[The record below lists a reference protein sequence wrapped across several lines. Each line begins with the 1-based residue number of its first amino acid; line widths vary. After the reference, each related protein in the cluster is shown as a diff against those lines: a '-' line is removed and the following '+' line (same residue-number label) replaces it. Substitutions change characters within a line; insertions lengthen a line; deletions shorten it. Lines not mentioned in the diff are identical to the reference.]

1 MALPIQLQDIF
12 KIKQKSYKM
21 VVILSLLEEQAISSK
36 NEVSLP
42 SVRERFLA
50 HYRKREMEGKTGD
63 QPPGNLKNWEKIY
76 GGQLKMIMMTPFQV
90 LENIL
95 EINSPNQ
102 TVGFKDQLWRE
113 MNPIVIEELRLYAQT
128 ELKNYYAN
136 LKSSVSLRTYIEQIF
151 TQYKQAKQEPF
162 AKHPLGKLV
171 RQTIPQEIKS
181 LPFIDSNHKVQGSVG
196 KGNWADIPWIAIL
209 DKRITETTQRGE
221 YIVYLFS
228 EDMTT
233 VYLTLAQ
240 GVTVPKQ
247 DGKRA
252 AYEYLKRKVQ
262 ELRGLLPLENM
273 QKDENIFLT
282 SSSGL
287 GRDYQVS
294 TIAYVKYEH
303 DNLPDNERMIE
314 DLQNFVENYKL
325 YTRTLDDLVSELNP
339 DDTSS
344 IEEEQEPVDM
354 RPVSEIIQSIK
365 SHIQNKGFTYPEHLI
380 ENFYLSLK
388 TKPFVILAG
397 ISGTGK
403 TKLVKLF
410 ADALG
415 ATEANK
421 QFTLIPVRPDWS
433 DPSDLIGYKD
443 LSNVFR
449 PGKLTEVLVE
459 ASKRENSSKPFF
471 ICLDEMNLAR
481 VEHYFSDMLSIL
493 ETQRWVDGRIET
505 DTVVPQEILGTAAGL
520 GYNKSVIIPDNVF
533 IIGTVNMDET
543 THPFS
548 KKVLDRANTLEFN
561 YINLQDYPELNAE
574 AEPET
579 LGQVPSSFLRADYL
593 NLQEAY
599 ANYTEISKRTTE
611 KLVKINDILEEI
623 HSHIGF
629 RVRDAVCFYMI
640 YNQRFGLMPEERA
653 FDLQLLQKILPRIQG
668 SSQSVKRVLVELM
681 LMCLGLK
688 KNVEELVND
697 ASELYKPWRRYAD
710 APQAVYPQSA
720 RKIAYMLRRLED
732 DGFTSFWIS

>member
-1 MALPIQLQDIF
+1 M
-12 KIKQKSYKM
+12 IKQMRSWSKDSDIPNLIGKKKVDWSIFEYGSHIPIEFHVDFIEANGGDQIEVGKSKKLQLIHGTQ
-21 VVILSLLEEQAISSK
+21 VHDGLLSNIDQRSSGRVAFQLRYDSNKELKTLMINTFKATHDHIAAARAQGNGERQREQIKVPEDQAEYIEFYSTGIPYRYEMKFYPTSNIQRATPNVWWVNQGATLSVEQAEGILWAPLRSA
-36 NEVSLP
+36 NDRAMYHWDTMDEVKAGDIILHYANGALRFVSQATAAVEQAPKPSTFQGSGDAWGQEGRLVRVQYHTLELTIPLP
-42 SVRERFLA
+42 NFASAIAQLNIPQGPIHTANGVKQGYLFRFSIQAL
-50 HYRKREMEGKTGD
+50 
-63 QPPGNLKNWEKIY
+63 
-76 GGQLKMIMMTPFQV
+76 QV
-90 LENIL
+90 L
-95 EINSPNQ
+95 
-102 TVGFKDQLWRE
+102 
-113 MNPIVIEELRLYAQT
+113 
-128 ELKNYYAN
+128 
-136 LKSSVSLRTYIEQIF
+136 
-151 TQYKQAKQEPF
+151 QA
-162 AKHPLGKLV
+162 H
-171 RQTIPQEIKS
+171 
-181 LPFIDSNHKVQGSVG
+181 
-196 KGNWADIPWIAIL
+196 
-209 DKRITETTQRGE
+209 
-221 YIVYLFS
+221 
-228 EDMTT
+228 
-233 VYLTLAQ
+233 
-240 GVTVPKQ
+240 
-247 DGKRA
+247 
-252 AYEYLKRKVQ
+252 
-262 ELRGLLPLENM
+262 
-273 QKDENIFLT
+273 
-282 SSSGL
+282 SSGTNWP
-287 GRDYQVS
+287 DFTKFKSDDPTDEDEVVEMVPIPDTDVNS
-294 TIAYVKYEH
+294 TIQA
-303 DNLPDNERMIE
+303 
-314 DLQNFVENYKL
+314 
-325 YTRTLDDLVSELNP
+325 
-339 DDTSS
+339 
-344 IEEEQEPVDM
+344 
-354 RPVSEIIQSIK
+354 IK

-459 ASKRENSSKPFF
+459 ASKRENRGKPFF

-493 ETQRWVDGRIET
+493 ETQRRVDGRIET
-505 DTVVPQEILGTAAGL
+505 DTVVPQELLGTAASL
-520 GYNKSVIIPDNVF
+520 EYNKSVIIPDNVF

-561 YINLQDYPELNAE
+561 YINLQDYPEADVE

-579 LGQVPSSFLRADYL
+579 LAQVPSSFLRADYL

-640 YNQRFGLMPEERA
+640 YNQRFGLMAEEWA

-681 LMCLGLK
+681 LMCLGQK